1 MQDSAITIADLADA
15 CHEAADFDGLRQLE
29 ASAAALY
36 FQSWVGRS
44 ECVPSFA
51 GKDRSRIPPHW
62 GRYEGRRSVLQ
73 SANSNRKAE
82 RPTNALL
89 NYLYALLE
97 VEAVLACH
105 VVGLDPGLGLLH
117 ADVKA
122 RASMALD
129 LIEVIRPQVDG
140 YVLDLMERRT
150 FRKGDFMETP
160 DGHCRL
166 TAPLTHELAETL
178 PRWAKAMA
186 PIAEGVAHNLGMAMA
201 GKYVTATPLS
211 QSNAKT
217 AQAVVKAKKA
227 VAKGT
232 MKAGSKRQRS
242 SGSKSEPWLCP
253 ECGGSVSGSRR
264 VRCQNCTEADPKHTE
279 ELRGKRGAAIA
290 ARKKAIREWDE
301 VNPGVVYDPEYFRRE
316 ILPGL
321 AQVKLRDIMEA
332 AGISKGFASV
342 VRRGIYEPHVSTWQP
357 LAALSNLGPNW
368 PKPEGRKDP

>member
-1 MQDSAITIADLADA
+1 ML
-15 CHEAADFDGLRQLE
+15 H
-29 ASAAALY
+29 
-36 FQSWVGRS
+36 
-44 ECVPSFA
+44 
-51 GKDRSRIPPHW
+51 
-62 GRYEGRRSVLQ
+62 

-117 ADVKA
+117 ADIKA

-129 LIEVIRPQVDG
+129 LIEPIRPQVDC
-140 YVLDLMERRT
+140 YVLDLIGRRT

-166 TAPLTHELAETL
+166 AAPLTHELAETL

-186 PIAEGVAHNLGMAMA
+186 PIAEEVAHSLGIAME
-201 GKYVTATPLS
+201 GKYVTVTPLS
-211 QSNAKT
+211 RDNAKS
-217 AQAVVKAKKA
+217 AQAVVKAKKT
-227 VAKGT
+227 VAQGT
-232 MKAGSKRQRS
+232 MKAVGKRQRA
-242 SGSKSEPWLCP
+242 SGSETEPWLCP
-253 ECGGSVSGSRR
+253 ECGGPVSGSRR
-264 VRCQNCTEADPKHTE
+264 VRCQSCTDADPRHTE

-301 VNPGVVYDPEYFRRE
+301 ANPGVTYDPEYFRRE

-321 AQVKLRDIMEA
+321 AQVKLKGIMEA

-342 VRRGIYEPHVSTWQP
+342 VRRGIYEPHVSTWGA
-357 LAALSNLGPNW
+357 LKNLSNQAST
-368 PKPEGRKDP
+368 K